1 MFHPVTVALHIAVAG
16 VLVFVAAWVSYKAFG
31 NPRQFVIVGLNGLT
45 LAGLYFVVAS
55 GFTLIFGLMRV
66 VNMAHGSLYMLAGF
80 FALQLQKRLSGD
92 GGSGFGSSSTVGDWI
107 LPLVLAC
114 LSVALIGLVMQQVF
128 LRWNQGQDLRQAL
141 ITIAISII
149 IADQALA
156 HFGGIAEEIAAPDV
170 FPDSVALR
178 IYGLTYPFFRIFVL
192 LVAIAVGLALW
203 AMIKRTRFGMI
214 VRAGV
219 DDRQM
224 VSALGINIQLVF
236 AGAFFLGA
244 FLAGL
249 GGVLGGTMISVDK
262 GNDTTY
268 LLFALI
274 VVIIGGMGRLAG
286 AAIGALALGL
296 VDAFG
301 DVSLPA
307 GYTNYSVL
315 LIFGAIV
322 LVLLFAPLLF
332 TDFYLSAVITKAL
345 WLGIAAASLIF
356 LAGYVGM
363 ISLGQVALYGVAGFT
378 MANLVAAD
386 GGSPVTWNPWLGA
399 LAGILVCTG
408 VGLFFGAIASR
419 SYGIY
424 FLMITLAFAVLTF
437 LFFGQVTQLSGFG
450 GVNNVDRP
458 DVVSNPVTDPAN
470 LFYIALGTAAAVY
483 LLIRY
488 LGRTPFGLALQGIR
502 DDPSRMRALG
512 YNVPLLRMLAF
523 GLGALIAS
531 LAGILSVW
539 WNTRISPGSI
549 DLARTLDVLIIAV
562 IGGLYR
568 LEGAWVGAIVF
579 TVLDNWTRGLDV
591 IGGRFNTVIGVIFL
605 VIVLLSP
612 GGLMGIWQ
620 SITDFAGRRL
630 AGTASAAPRP
640 VGEKSHPS

>member
-1 MFHPVTVALHIAVAG
+1 
-16 VLVFVAAWVSYKAFG
+16 
-31 NPRQFVIVGLNGLT
+31 VIR
-45 LAGLYFVVAS
+45 S
-55 GFTLIFGLMRV
+55 GPIVER
-66 VNMAHGSLYMLAGF
+66 
-80 FALQLQKRLSGD
+80 
-92 GGSGFGSSSTVGDWI
+92 
-107 LPLVLAC
+107 
-114 LSVALIGLVMQQVF
+114 
-128 LRWNQGQDLRQAL
+128 
-141 ITIAISII
+141 
-149 IADQALA
+149 
-156 HFGGIAEEIAAPDV
+156 
-170 FPDSVALR
+170 
-178 IYGLTYPFFRIFVL
+178 
-192 LVAIAVGLALW
+192 ALW
-203 AMIKRTRFGMI
+203 WGP
-214 VRAGV
+214 
-219 DDRQM
+219 
-224 VSALGINIQLVF
+224 
-236 AGAFFLGA
+236 
-244 FLAGL
+244 GL
-249 GGVLGGTMISVDK
+249 
-262 GNDTTY
+262 
-268 LLFALI
+268 
-274 VVIIGGMGRLAG
+274 
-286 AAIGALALGL
+286 
-296 VDAFG
+296 
-301 DVSLPA
+301 
-307 GYTNYSVL
+307 
-315 LIFGAIV
+315 AIV
-322 LVLLFAPLLF
+322 LILLFAPLLF

-386 GGSPVTWNPWLGA
+386 GGSPIAWNPWLGA
-399 LAGILVCTG
+399 LVGILGCTG

-424 FLMITLAFAVLTF
+424 FLMITLAFAVIAS

-458 DVVSNPVTDPAN
+458 DIVSNPVTDPAN
-470 LFYIALGTAAAVY
+470 LFYIVLGAAAAVY

-523 GLGALIAS
+523 GLGALIAA

-579 TVLDNWTRGLDV
+579 TVLDNWTRGLELV
-591 IGGRFNTVIGVIFL
+591 GGRFNTVIGVIFL
-605 VIVLLSP
+605 AIVLLSP

-630 AGTASAAPRP
+630 AGSGSAQPP
-640 VGEKSHPS
+640 VPAEEA

>member
-1 MFHPVTVALHIAVAG
+1 MIRPA
-16 VLVFVAAWVSYKAFG
+16 
-31 NPRQFVIVGLNGLT
+31 
-45 LAGLYFVVAS
+45 
-55 GFTLIFGLMRV
+55 
-66 VNMAHGSLYMLAGF
+66 
-80 FALQLQKRLSGD
+80 
-92 GGSGFGSSSTVGDWI
+92 
-107 LPLVLAC
+107 PLVERVLWWGP
-114 LSVALIGLVMQQVF
+114 GL
-128 LRWNQGQDLRQAL
+128 
-141 ITIAISII
+141 
-149 IADQALA
+149 
-156 HFGGIAEEIAAPDV
+156 
-170 FPDSVALR
+170 
-178 IYGLTYPFFRIFVL
+178 
-192 LVAIAVGLALW
+192 
-203 AMIKRTRFGMI
+203 
-214 VRAGV
+214 
-219 DDRQM
+219 
-224 VSALGINIQLVF
+224 
-236 AGAFFLGA
+236 
-244 FLAGL
+244 
-249 GGVLGGTMISVDK
+249 
-262 GNDTTY
+262 
-268 LLFALI
+268 
-274 VVIIGGMGRLAG
+274 
-286 AAIGALALGL
+286 
-296 VDAFG
+296 
-301 DVSLPA
+301 
-307 GYTNYSVL
+307 
-315 LIFGAIV
+315 AIV

-386 GGSPVTWNPWLGA
+386 GGSPIAWNPWLGA
-399 LAGILVCTG
+399 LVGILACTG

-424 FLMITLAFAVLTF
+424 FLMITLAFAVIAS

-450 GVNNVDRP
+450 GVNNVARP
-458 DVVSNPVTDPAN
+458 DIVSNPVTDPAN
-470 LFYIALGTAAAVY
+470 LFYIALGAAAAVY

-488 LGRTPFGLALQGIR
+488 LGRTPFGLALQGVR

-591 IGGRFNTVIGVIFL
+591 VGGRFNTVIGVIFL
-605 VIVLLSP
+605 AIVLLSP

>member
-1 MFHPVTVALHIAVAG
+1 VE
-16 VLVFVAAWVSYKAFG
+16 
-31 NPRQFVIVGLNGLT
+31 R
-45 LAGLYFVVAS
+45 
-55 GFTLIFGLMRV
+55 
-66 VNMAHGSLYMLAGF
+66 
-80 FALQLQKRLSGD
+80 
-92 GGSGFGSSSTVGDWI
+92 
-107 LPLVLAC
+107 
-114 LSVALIGLVMQQVF
+114 
-128 LRWNQGQDLRQAL
+128 
-141 ITIAISII
+141 
-149 IADQALA
+149 
-156 HFGGIAEEIAAPDV
+156 
-170 FPDSVALR
+170 
-178 IYGLTYPFFRIFVL
+178 
-192 LVAIAVGLALW
+192 ALW
-203 AMIKRTRFGMI
+203 WGP
-214 VRAGV
+214 
-219 DDRQM
+219 
-224 VSALGINIQLVF
+224 
-236 AGAFFLGA
+236 
-244 FLAGL
+244 GL
-249 GGVLGGTMISVDK
+249 
-262 GNDTTY
+262 
-268 LLFALI
+268 
-274 VVIIGGMGRLAG
+274 
-286 AAIGALALGL
+286 
-296 VDAFG
+296 
-301 DVSLPA
+301 
-307 GYTNYSVL
+307 
-315 LIFGAIV
+315 AIV
-322 LVLLFAPLLF
+322 LVLLLAPLLF

-363 ISLGQVALYGVAGFT
+363 ISLGQVALYGIAGFT

-386 GGSPVTWNPWLGA
+386 GGSPITWNPWLGA

-424 FLMITLAFAVLTF
+424 FLMITLAFAVIAS

-458 DVVSNPVTDPAN
+458 GIASNPVTDPAN

-488 LGRTPFGLALQGIR
+488 LGRTPFGLALQGVR

-549 DLARTLDVLIIAV
+549 DLARTIDVLVIAV

-579 TVLDNWTRGLDV
+579 AVLDNWTRGIDI

-605 VIVLLSP
+605 AIVLLSP

-620 SITDFAGRRL
+620 SITDFAGRNLSR
-630 AGTASAAPRP
+630 GPTAQQPTDTP
-640 VGEKSHPS
+640 QMQ

>member
-1 MFHPVTVALHIAVAG
+1 MIRSGP
-16 VLVFVAAWVSYKAFG
+16 
-31 NPRQFVIVGLNGLT
+31 IVE
-45 LAGLYFVVAS
+45 
-55 GFTLIFGLMRV
+55 R
-66 VNMAHGSLYMLAGF
+66 
-80 FALQLQKRLSGD
+80 
-92 GGSGFGSSSTVGDWI
+92 
-107 LPLVLAC
+107 
-114 LSVALIGLVMQQVF
+114 
-128 LRWNQGQDLRQAL
+128 
-141 ITIAISII
+141 
-149 IADQALA
+149 
-156 HFGGIAEEIAAPDV
+156 
-170 FPDSVALR
+170 
-178 IYGLTYPFFRIFVL
+178 
-192 LVAIAVGLALW
+192 ALW
-203 AMIKRTRFGMI
+203 WGP
-214 VRAGV
+214 
-219 DDRQM
+219 
-224 VSALGINIQLVF
+224 
-236 AGAFFLGA
+236 
-244 FLAGL
+244 GL
-249 GGVLGGTMISVDK
+249 
-262 GNDTTY
+262 
-268 LLFALI
+268 
-274 VVIIGGMGRLAG
+274 
-286 AAIGALALGL
+286 
-296 VDAFG
+296 
-301 DVSLPA
+301 
-307 GYTNYSVL
+307 
-315 LIFGAIV
+315 AIV
-322 LVLLFAPLLF
+322 LILLFAPLLF

-386 GGSPVTWNPWLGA
+386 GGSPIAWNPWLGA
-399 LAGILVCTG
+399 LVGILGCTG

-424 FLMITLAFAVLTF
+424 FLMITLAFAVIAS

-458 DVVSNPVTDPAN
+458 DIVSNPVTDPAN
-470 LFYIALGTAAAVY
+470 LFYIALGAAAAVY

-523 GLGALIAS
+523 GLGALIAA

-579 TVLDNWTRGLDV
+579 TVLDNWTRGLEIV
-591 IGGRFNTVIGVIFL
+591 GGRFNTVIGVIFL
-605 VIVLLSP
+605 AIVLLSP

-630 AGTASAAPRP
+630 AGSGSTQPP
-640 VGEKSHPS
+640 VPAEEA